1 MFLELAEG
9 CQRGRSEATLAVQRR
24 EEPEKK
30 LKKRTEAV
38 RVIIVNQAFGTE

>member
-1 MFLELAEG
+1 MFLELAEDS
-9 CQRGRSEATLAVQRR
+9 QRGRSEATLTVQRR
-24 EEPEKK
+24 EESKKK

>member
-1 MFLELAEG
+1 MSED
-9 CQRGRSEATLAVQRR
+9 CQRGRSEATLTVQRK
-24 EEPEKK
+24 EESEKE